1 MIKAVIFDKDGVLLD
16 LEATWLNSAIAMTHF
31 IAGLTDGSHAAEE
44 FQKIIGIDEKT
55 RQIDADGLF
64 ASGSMATQFAAF
76 AEAAPKLAN
85 QLHHDPQIREKL
97 RDVFLEARDETL
109 AGVGSVANGDV
120 ITPLG
125 ELHDS
130 GYKMAVLTND
140 SEESANRGCQD
151 IGVSRYLEMVVGFDS
166 GFGSKPEPEGFL
178 AICQALSCHPGEV
191 AMVGDTFADR
201 HAAERAGAGA
211 FIGISSIYPN
221 APKALEGIPHLLPDL
236 TSLPTIIRAL
246 G

>member
-130 GYKMAVLTND
+130 GYKMAVSPMT
-140 SEESANRGCQD
+140 A
-151 IGVSRYLEMVVGFDS
+151 
-166 GFGSKPEPEGFL
+166 
-178 AICQALSCHPGEV
+178 
-191 AMVGDTFADR
+191 
-201 HAAERAGAGA
+201 
-211 FIGISSIYPN
+211 
-221 APKALEGIPHLLPDL
+221 
-236 TSLPTIIRAL
+236 
-246 G
+246 